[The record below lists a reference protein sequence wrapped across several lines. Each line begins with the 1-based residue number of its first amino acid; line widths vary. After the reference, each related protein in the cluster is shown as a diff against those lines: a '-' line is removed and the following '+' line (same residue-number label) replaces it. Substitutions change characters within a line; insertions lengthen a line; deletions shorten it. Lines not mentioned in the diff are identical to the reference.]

1 MNVKKY
7 FTIVLCVVGVC
18 LAVLSGII
26 VATKIVGSPNDP
38 LGIMVAKAPKDR
50 ANILILGVD
59 GGESRSDT
67 IMLASLD
74 NKNKKLSIMSIPRDT
89 RVLDGKEYDKITHL
103 YAGKKKEQ
111 ATIDAVT
118 RITGIPIHYY
128 VIVDFK
134 GFRNIMDA
142 LGGIDIN
149 VPNVNNGGMHYE
161 DPEQNLFIHL
171 NAGMQHLNGKQAE
184 GFVRYRH
191 GYAEGDIGRVKA
203 QQMFAKELLAQ
214 KLQPQ
219 YFLKAPQIF
228 KEVSQ
233 NVKTN
238 YGIMDMTSH
247 LITFKAL
254 KPEDIQTFQLPGYP
268 SMANTRYGELSC
280 FIYDQAKTD
289 EMVKQNFMSTSTP
302 TPTKAPAK

>member
-18 LAVLSGII
+18 LAIISGII
-26 VATKIVGSPNDP
+26 VASKTIVTPNNPDTP
-38 LGIMVAKAPKDR
+38 QLQKAPKDR

-59 GGESRSDT
+59 DGEARSDT

-134 GFRNIMDA
+134 GFRNIIDV
-142 LGGIDIN
+142 LGGIDID
-149 VPNVNNGGMHYE
+149 VPNVNSGGMHYE

-171 NAGMQHLNGKQAE
+171 KAGMQHLTGKQAE

-191 GYAEGDIGRVKA
+191 GYAEADLGRIKA

-219 YFLKAPQIF
+219 YIVKAPEIF
-228 KEVSQ
+228 KQVSQ
-233 NVKTN
+233 NLKTN
-238 YGIMDMTSH
+238 YGILDMTSH
-247 LITFKAL
+247 LLTFKAL
-254 KPEDIQTFQLPGYP
+254 KPEDIQTFQLPGNGSP
-268 SMANTRYGELSC
+268 AMTRYGELSC

-289 EMVKQNFMSTSTP
+289 EMVKQNFMSTATP
-302 TPTKAPAK
+302 SPAK